1 MQNQNLIDRYVY
13 AVTKRLPESQRD
25 EIEKEIRGLIL
36 DMAGK
41 EDPSEDEIADI
52 LVKLGEPTALAD
64 KYRERKRYLIGP
76 EIFDSFI
83 LVLKIVLCS
92 VLTAVSIG
100 LVLKNIMNP
109 EEDLIRVIAEFISTL
124 FSAAISGFATTT
136 IIFGMIEANGGKG
149 IKKWDPKKLPL
160 VPSENKKG
168 FKTSSTIISIALTGI
183 FFRLLLF
190 GTDFFAVYLQTGS
203 DMKIVPLF
211 NKQALLGNLSLF
223 IILYIALIIRESL
236 KLIEKGWTMK
246 MCIISLLLDITS
258 VVILILI
265 FTNPSLWNQNF
276 TSDLNS
282 LNIFSTNTDIEFIF
296 KLVKSLITIGVLIGP
311 AINIIKAIVYGI
323 KNIVKNQ

>member
-1 MQNQNLIDRYVY
+1 MTDMQNQNLIDRYVY

-149 IKKWDPKKLPL
+149 IKKWDPRKAAF
-160 VPSENKKG
+160 SSFREQKG
-168 FKTSSTIISIALTGI
+168 
-183 FFRLLLF
+183 
-190 GTDFFAVYLQTGS
+190 V
-203 DMKIVPLF
+203 
-211 NKQALLGNLSLF
+211 
-223 IILYIALIIRESL
+223 
-236 KLIEKGWTMK
+236 
-246 MCIISLLLDITS
+246 
-258 VVILILI
+258 
-265 FTNPSLWNQNF
+265 
-276 TSDLNS
+276 
-282 LNIFSTNTDIEFIF
+282 
-296 KLVKSLITIGVLIGP
+296 
-311 AINIIKAIVYGI
+311 
-323 KNIVKNQ
+323 